1 MKLRER
7 RFELCMR
14 ISITVMG
21 IAISCAIAAVI
32 MMIQG
37 YTNHMDSAFA
47 EALEATQAALWA
59 CGLSLVL
66 GWAAVIGTRKPR
78 RRS

>member
-1 MKLRER
+1 MNLREK

-14 ISITVMG
+14 ISITAMG
-21 IAISCAIAAVI
+21 IAISCAIAAVA
-32 MMIQG
+32 MMIHG

>member
-7 RFELCMR
+7 RFKLCMR
-14 ISITVMG
+14 ISITAMG

-37 YTNHMDSAFA
+37 YTNNMDSAFA
-47 EALEATQAALWA
+47 EAWEVTQAALWA
-59 CGLSLVL
+59 YGLSLVL
-66 GWAAVIGTRKPR
+66 GWGAVIGTRKPR

>member
-14 ISITVMG
+14 ISITAMG
-21 IAISCAIAAVI
+21 IAISCAIAAVA

-47 EALEATQAALWA
+47 EALEATQAALLA

>member
-1 MKLRER
+1 MKLCER
-7 RFELCMR
+7 RFKLCMR
-14 ISITVMG
+14 ISITAMG

-47 EALEATQAALWA
+47 EAWEATQAALWV

-66 GWAAVIGTRKPR
+66 GWGAVIGTRKPR